1 MNDVY
6 EMNHLIVKVPAEFLI
21 VQSLKGKKMH
31 VVIVMLIAFVMSAF
45 TLLAGAADAHAE
57 ESVKSQTKTSEGNL
71 LENQNPFSNAYTSS
85 KPTNAKKMQTT
96 EPPKVLAGKDQI
108 ADYQRMQEL
117 GYELLGYSSF
127 KAGQVPPEDV
137 LPQAQKVKA
146 HTVLVYTEKMGGTPA
161 SVKIQ
166 NIREAKKTGQAT
178 PEQGQTYSY
187 FASFWAKLTP
197 PRFGA
202 HIKVPEEGDKDLG
215 LTVMVVIEGSP
226 AEQAGLQKDDVLLRI
241 GDIETNSIEA
251 LSAAVKQYAGKAVK
265 VVYTRNR
272 QWTEADVSLNQ

>member
-1 MNDVY
+1 
-6 EMNHLIVKVPAEFLI
+6 
-21 VQSLKGKKMH
+21 MH
-31 VVIVMLIAFVMSAF
+31 FVIVMLIAFAMSAF
-45 TLLAGAADAHAE
+45 TQLASADDTRA
-57 ESVKSQTKTSEGNL
+57 EGNVRSQAKKLEAVL
-71 LENQNPFSNAYTSS
+71 LEDQNLFSNAFTPS
-85 KPTNAKKMQTT
+85 KPSNAKKIQTT

-127 KAGQVPPEDV
+127 KAGHVPPEDV
-137 LPQAQKVKA
+137 LPQAQKLKA

-166 NIREAKKTGQAT
+166 NIKDAKKTGQAIS
-178 PEQGQTYSY
+178 EQGQTYSY

-197 PRFGA
+197 PKFGA
-202 HIKVPEEGDKDLG
+202 HLKVPEEGDKDPG
-215 LTVMVVIEGSP
+215 LIVMVVMEGSP
-226 AEQAGLQKDDVLLRI
+226 AEQAGLQKDDVLLRV

-251 LSAAVKQYAGKAVK
+251 LSAAVKQYAGKLVK
-265 VVYTRNR
+265 IVYTRNR